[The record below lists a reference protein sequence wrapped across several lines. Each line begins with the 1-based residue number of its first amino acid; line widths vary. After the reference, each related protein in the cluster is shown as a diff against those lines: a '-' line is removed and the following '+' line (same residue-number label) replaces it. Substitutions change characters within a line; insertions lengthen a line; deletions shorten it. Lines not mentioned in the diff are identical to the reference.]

1 MFSLFQKSPFKPF
14 AVWLLMGAFLVYV
27 MVVVGSIT
35 RLTHSGLSITDWSV
49 MGSLPPLS
57 EESWQEYFQKYQQS
71 PEYKYKNFGMSLEE
85 FKSIF
90 WWEYIH
96 RFIGRLIGVVFIVG
110 FLILYFKKQIPTG
123 FYKKVGVLFLL
134 GALQGIIG
142 WWMVKSGLVDK
153 PAVSHYRLAI
163 HLLNAF
169 LVFGFTFWYLLDVL
183 YYNHR
188 YETSKDEQVY
198 FKWVVIFFVILILQ
212 IMYGA
217 FVAGLKAGL
226 FYNTWPKMGTE
237 WFPSDTIL
245 IYDNVIKNFL
255 DVPAGVQFMHR
266 MLAYLVVIL
275 MIVLWYLSSKYKLRD
290 NQQRAISWVIYFVTI
305 QFMLG
310 IFTLLYQVPIVL
322 GVLHQ
327 TVAFF
332 LYATCIYLI
341 FLLKRKNTFS
351 ESTAI

>member
-1 MFSLFQKSPFKPF
+1 MFSLFKQNPYKPF
-14 AVWLLMGAFLVYV
+14 VIWLLTGAVLIYV

-49 MGSLPPLS
+49 MGSLPPMS
-57 EESWQEYFQKYQQS
+57 EESWIEHFSKYQES
-71 PEYKYKNFGMSLEE
+71 PEYKIKNFGMSLEE
-85 FKSIF
+85 FRSIF

-110 FLILYFKKQIPTG
+110 FIVLHFKKQIPEG
-123 FYKKVGVLFLL
+123 YNMKVLVLFFL
-134 GALQGIIG
+134 GALQGVIG

-183 YYNHR
+183 YYKHR
-188 YETSKDEQVY
+188 FQTSRDEKRY
-198 FKWVVIFFVILILQ
+198 LFWVIVFFIVLIAQ
-212 IMYGA
+212 IKYGA

-245 IYDNVIKNFL
+245 IYDNFLRNFL
-255 DVPAGVQFMHR
+255 DVPAGVQFVHR
-266 MLAYLVVIL
+266 TLGILVVLLTIW
-275 MIVLWYLSSKYKLRD
+275 LWHLSSKYQLKA
-290 NQQRAISWVIYFVTI
+290 NQQRTISWVIYFVTI

-310 IFTLLYQVPIVL
+310 IFTLLYQVPIFL

-332 LYATCIYLI
+332 LYATTIYLI
-341 FLLKRKNTFS
+341 FLLTRKNTLS
-351 ESTAI
+351 E

>member
-1 MFSLFQKSPFKPF
+1 MFSLFKHSPYKAF
-14 AVWLLMGAFLVYV
+14 AIWLLAGAVLIYV

-57 EESWQEYFQKYQQS
+57 EESWMHHFEKYQQS
-71 PEYKYKNFGMSLEE
+71 PEYKIKNFGMSLEE

-110 FLILYFKKQIPTG
+110 FIYLHFKKQIPKG
-123 FYKKVGVLFLL
+123 FYKKIWVLFFL
-134 GALQGIIG
+134 GALQGVIG

-153 PAVSHYRLAI
+153 PAVSHYRLAT

-183 YYNHR
+183 YVNYQL
-188 YETSKDEQVY
+188 EVGEDEKKL
-198 FKWVVIFFVILILQ
+198 FKWVIAFFIVLIAQ
-212 IMYGA
+212 IKYGA
-217 FVAGLKAGL
+217 FVAGLKAGM

-245 IYDNVIKNFL
+245 IYDNIIKNFI
-255 DVPAGVQFMHR
+255 DVPAGVQFIHR
-266 MLAYLVVIL
+266 TLAIVVVIFTA
-275 MIVLWYLSSKYKLRD
+275 ILWYLSSKYQLKE
-290 NQQRAISWVIYFVTI
+290 NQQRAITWIIYFVTI

-310 IFTLLYQVPIVL
+310 IYTLLYQVPVVL

-332 LYATCIYLI
+332 IYAAVIYLI
-341 FLLKRKNTFS
+341 FLLKRKNVPV
-351 ESTAI
+351 I

>member
-1 MFSLFQKSPFKPF
+1 MISLFQKSTFKPF
-14 AVWLLMGAFLVYV
+14 AIWLMIGALLVYV

-49 MGSLPPLS
+49 MGSLPPFS
-57 EESWQEYFQKYQQS
+57 EESWQEHFQKYQQS

-110 FLILYFKKQIPTG
+110 FLLLHFKKLIPKG
-123 FYKKVGVLFLL
+123 FYKKIGILFFL

-169 LVFGFTFWYLLDVL
+169 LVFGLTFWYLLDVL
-183 YYNHR
+183 YYNHS
-188 YETSKDEQVY
+188 YETSEDEQRY
-198 FKWVVIFFVILILQ
+198 FKWVVMFFIVLILQ

-217 FVAGLKAGL
+217 FVAGLKAGM

-275 MIVLWYLSSKYKLRD
+275 MIVLWYLSSKYKLKD

-341 FLLKRKNTFS
+341 FLLKRKNTLL
-351 ESTAI
+351 

>member
-1 MFSLFQKSPFKPF
+1 MFDLLKRSPYKPF
-14 AVWLLMGAFLVYV
+14 AIWLLSGAVLIYI

-57 EESWQEYFQKYQQS
+57 EESWMQHFEKYQQS
-71 PEYKYKNFGMSLEE
+71 PEYKIKNFGMSLDE

-96 RFIGRLIGVVFIVG
+96 RFIGRLIGVVFIAG
-110 FLILYFKKQIPTG
+110 FIWLHFKKQIPKN
-123 FYKKVGVLFLL
+123 FYGKIWILFGL
-134 GALQGIIG
+134 GALQGVIG

-153 PAVSHYRLAI
+153 PAVSHYRLAT

-183 YYNHR
+183 YIDYQLQLGKNEKKMR
-188 YETSKDEQVY
+188 VWTL
-198 FKWVVIFFVILILQ
+198 IFFVVLIAQ
-212 IMYGA
+212 IKYGA
-217 FVAGLKAGL
+217 FVAGLKAGM

-245 IYDNVIKNFL
+245 VYDNLLKNFL
-255 DVPAGVQFMHR
+255 DVPAGVQFVHR
-266 MLAYLVVIL
+266 TLAIIVVLLTCTI
-275 MIVLWYLSSKYKLRD
+275 WYLSSKYQLKD
-290 NQQRAISWVIYFVTI
+290 NQQKAITWIIYFVTI

-310 IFTLLYQVPIVL
+310 IYTLLYQVPVVL
-322 GVLHQ
+322 GMLHQ
-327 TVAFF
+327 TFAFF
-332 LYATCIYLI
+332 TYAACIYLI
-341 FLLKRKNTFS
+341 YLLTRKNTLS
-351 ESTAI
+351 SQV

>member
-1 MFSLFQKSPFKPF
+1 MYSLLKQNPFKPF
-14 AVWLLMGAFLVYV
+14 AIWLLTGAVLIYV

-57 EESWQEYFQKYQQS
+57 EESWMQHFHKYQES
-71 PEYKYKNFGMSLEE
+71 PEYKIKNFGMSLEE

-90 WWEYIH
+90 WWEYVH
-96 RFIGRLIGVVFIVG
+96 RFIGRLIGLVFIVG
-110 FLILYFKKQIPTG
+110 FMILHFKKKIPQG
-123 FYKKVGVLFLL
+123 FYKKILILFVL
-134 GALQGIIG
+134 GALQGLIG

-153 PAVSHYRLAI
+153 PTVSHYRLAT

-169 LVFGFTFWYLLDVL
+169 LVFGFTFWYFLDVL
-183 YYNHR
+183 YYK
-188 YETSKDEQVY
+188 YSFQTSKDEKRY
-198 FKWVVIFFVILILQ
+198 FYWVLVFFIVLLVQ
-212 IMYGA
+212 IKYGA
-217 FVAGLKAGL
+217 FVAGLKAGM
-226 FYNTWPKMGTE
+226 FYNTWPKMGNE

-245 IYDNVIKNFL
+245 VYDSWLKNFL
-255 DVPAGVQFMHR
+255 DVPAGVQFIHR
-266 MLAYLVVIL
+266 ILAIVVVLIT
-275 MIVLWYLSSKYKLRD
+275 IYLWYLSSKHQLKD
-290 NQQRAISWVIYFVTI
+290 NQQRAVSWLIYFVTI

-332 LYATCIYLI
+332 LYSTALYLI
-341 FLLKRKNTFS
+341 FLLTRKNILS
-351 ESTAI
+351 E

>member
-1 MFSLFQKSPFKPF
+1 MFSLFKHSPYKAF
-14 AVWLLMGAFLVYV
+14 AIWLLAGAVLIYV

-57 EESWQEYFQKYQQS
+57 EESWMHHFEKYQQS
-71 PEYKYKNFGMSLEE
+71 PEYKIKNFGMSLEE

-110 FLILYFKKQIPTG
+110 FIYLHFKKQIPKG
-123 FYKKVGVLFLL
+123 FYKKIWVLFFL
-134 GALQGIIG
+134 GALQGVIG

-153 PAVSHYRLAI
+153 PAVSHYRLAT

-183 YYNHR
+183 YVNYQL
-188 YETSKDEQVY
+188 EVGEDEKKL
-198 FKWVVIFFVILILQ
+198 FKWVIAFFIVLIAQ
-212 IMYGA
+212 IKYGA
-217 FVAGLKAGL
+217 FVAGLKAGM
-226 FYNTWPKMGTE
+226 FYNTWPKMGTD

-245 IYDNVIKNFL
+245 IYDNIIKNFM
-255 DVPAGVQFMHR
+255 DVPAGVQFVHR
-266 MLAYLVVIL
+266 TLAIIVVIFTG
-275 MIVLWYLSSKYKLRD
+275 ILWYLSSQYQLKD
-290 NQQRAISWVIYFVTI
+290 NQQRAITWIIYFVTI

-310 IFTLLYQVPIVL
+310 IYTLLYQVPVVL

-332 LYATCIYLI
+332 IYAAVIYLI
-341 FLLKRKNTFS
+341 FLLKRKNVPV
-351 ESTAI
+351 I

>member
-1 MFSLFQKSPFKPF
+1 MFSLFKHSPYKAF
-14 AVWLLMGAFLVYV
+14 AIWLLAGAVLIYV

-57 EESWQEYFQKYQQS
+57 EESWMQHFEKYQQS
-71 PEYKYKNFGMSLEE
+71 PEYKIKNFGMSLEE

-110 FLILYFKKQIPTG
+110 FIYLHFKKQIPKG
-123 FYKKVGVLFLL
+123 FYKKVWILFFL
-134 GALQGIIG
+134 GALQGVIG

-153 PAVSHYRLAI
+153 PAVSHYRLAT

-183 YYNHR
+183 YFNYQL
-188 YETSKDEQVY
+188 EVGKDEKKL
-198 FKWVVIFFVILILQ
+198 FKWVIVFFIVLIAQ
-212 IMYGA
+212 IKYGA
-217 FVAGLKAGL
+217 FVAGLKAGM

-245 IYDNVIKNFL
+245 IYDNIIKNFI
-255 DVPAGVQFMHR
+255 DVPAGVQFVHR
-266 MLAYLVVIL
+266 TLAIIVVIFTG
-275 MIVLWYLSSKYKLRD
+275 ILWYLSSQYKLKE
-290 NQQRAISWVIYFVTI
+290 NQQRAITWIIYFVTI

-310 IFTLLYQVPIVL
+310 IYTLLYQVPVVL

-332 LYATCIYLI
+332 IYAAVIYLI
-341 FLLKRKNTFS
+341 FLLKRKNVPT
-351 ESTAI
+351 T

>member
-1 MFSLFQKSPFKPF
+1 MYSLFKGTPYKPF
-14 AVWLLMGAFLVYV
+14 AWWLLTGAVLVYI

-49 MGSLPPLS
+49 MGSLPPMS
-57 EESWQEYFQKYQQS
+57 EQSWQEHFEKYQQS
-71 PEYKYKNFGMSLEE
+71 PEYRIKNFGMSLEE

-96 RFIGRLIGVVFIVG
+96 RFIGRLIGVVFILG
-110 FLILYFKKQIPTG
+110 FIFLHIKKQIPKG
-123 FYKKVGVLFLL
+123 FYSKVWMLFFL

-142 WWMVKSGLVDK
+142 WWMVKSGLIDK

-169 LVFGFTFWYLLDVL
+169 LVFGFIFWYLLDVL
-183 YYNHR
+183 YYN
-188 YETSKDEQVY
+188 YSFETSADERKI
-198 FKWVVIFFVILILQ
+198 FKWVLVFFVTLIIQ
-212 IMYGA
+212 IKYGA

-245 IYDNVIKNFL
+245 IYDNFFKNFL
-255 DVPAGVQFMHR
+255 DVPAGVQFVHR
-266 MLAYLVVIL
+266 TLAILVFLLMCVI
-275 MIVLWYLSSKYKLRD
+275 WYLSNHLKLKD
-290 NQQRAISWVIYFVTI
+290 NQQKAITGIIYLVTV

-310 IFTLLYQVPIVL
+310 IYTLLYQTPIVL
-322 GVLHQ
+322 AVLHQ
-327 TVAFF
+327 TTAF
-332 LYATCIYLI
+332 LIYAITLYLI
-341 FLLKRKNTFS
+341 FLLKKKNKQ
-351 ESTAI
+351 IN

>member
-1 MFSLFQKSPFKPF
+1 MFSLFKHSPYKAF
-14 AVWLLMGAFLVYV
+14 AIWLLAGAVLIYV

-57 EESWQEYFQKYQQS
+57 EESWMQHFEKYQQS
-71 PEYKYKNFGMSLEE
+71 PEYKIKNFGMSLEE

-110 FLILYFKKQIPTG
+110 FIYLHFKKQIPKG
-123 FYKKVGVLFLL
+123 FYKKVWILFFL
-134 GALQGIIG
+134 GALQGVIG

-153 PAVSHYRLAI
+153 PAVSHYRLAT

-183 YYNHR
+183 YFNYQL
-188 YETSKDEQVY
+188 EVGKDEKKL
-198 FKWVVIFFVILILQ
+198 FKWVIVFFIVLIAQ
-212 IMYGA
+212 IKYGA
-217 FVAGLKAGL
+217 FVAGLKAGM

-245 IYDNVIKNFL
+245 IYDNIIKNFI
-255 DVPAGVQFMHR
+255 DVPAGVQFVHR
-266 MLAYLVVIL
+266 TLAIIVVIFTG
-275 MIVLWYLSSKYKLRD
+275 ILWYLSSQYKLKE
-290 NQQRAISWVIYFVTI
+290 NQQRAITWIIYFVTI

-310 IFTLLYQVPIVL
+310 IYTLLYQVPVVL

-332 LYATCIYLI
+332 IYASVIYLI
-341 FLLKRKNTFS
+341 FLLKRKNVP
-351 ESTAI
+351 AI

>member
-1 MFSLFQKSPFKPF
+1 MFSLFKHSPYKAF
-14 AVWLLMGAFLVYV
+14 AIWLLAGAVLIYV

-57 EESWQEYFQKYQQS
+57 EESWMQHFEKYQQS
-71 PEYKYKNFGMSLEE
+71 PEYKIKNFGMSLEE

-110 FLILYFKKQIPTG
+110 FIYLHFKKQIPKG
-123 FYKKVGVLFLL
+123 FYKKVWILFFL

-153 PAVSHYRLAI
+153 PAVSHYRLAT

-169 LVFGFTFWYLLDVL
+169 LVFGFTFWYLLDIL
-183 YYNHR
+183 YFNYKL
-188 YETSKDEQVY
+188 EVGEDEKKL
-198 FKWVVIFFVILILQ
+198 FKWVIVFFIVIITQ
-212 IMYGA
+212 IKYGA
-217 FVAGLKAGL
+217 FVAGLKAGM
-226 FYNTWPKMGTE
+226 FYNTWPKMGTD

-245 IYDNVIKNFL
+245 IYDNIIKNFI
-255 DVPAGVQFMHR
+255 DVPAGVQFIHR
-266 MLAYLVVIL
+266 TLAIIVVIFTG
-275 MIVLWYLSSKYKLRD
+275 ILWYLSSQYQLKD
-290 NQQRAISWVIYFVTI
+290 NQQRAITWIIYFVTI

-310 IFTLLYQVPIVL
+310 IYTLLYQVPVVL

-332 LYATCIYLI
+332 IYAAVIYLI
-341 FLLKRKNTFS
+341 FLLKRKNVPV
-351 ESTAI
+351 I

>member
-1 MFSLFQKSPFKPF
+1 MFSLFKHSPYKAF
-14 AVWLLMGAFLVYV
+14 AIWLLAGAVLIYV

-57 EESWQEYFQKYQQS
+57 EESWLQHFEKYQQS
-71 PEYKYKNFGMSLEE
+71 PEYKIKNFGMSLEE

-110 FLILYFKKQIPTG
+110 FIYLHFKKQIPKG
-123 FYKKVGVLFLL
+123 FYKKVWILFFL
-134 GALQGIIG
+134 GALQGVIG

-153 PAVSHYRLAI
+153 PAVSHYRLAT

-169 LVFGFTFWYLLDVL
+169 LVFGFTFWYLLDVMYFNYQL
-183 YYNHR
+183 
-188 YETSKDEQVY
+188 EVGKDEKKL
-198 FKWVVIFFVILILQ
+198 FKWVIVFFIVLIAQ
-212 IMYGA
+212 IKYGA
-217 FVAGLKAGL
+217 FVAGLKAGM

-245 IYDNVIKNFL
+245 IYDNIIKNFI
-255 DVPAGVQFMHR
+255 DVPAGVQFVHR
-266 MLAYLVVIL
+266 TLAIIVVIFTG
-275 MIVLWYLSSKYKLRD
+275 ILWYLSSQYKLKE
-290 NQQRAISWVIYFVTI
+290 NQQRTITWIIYFVTI

-310 IFTLLYQVPIVL
+310 IYTLLYQVPVVL

-332 LYATCIYLI
+332 IYASVIYLI
-341 FLLKRKNTFS
+341 FLLKRKNVP
-351 ESTAI
+351 AI